1 MSEKD
6 KSFEETNNQAQESAL
21 DVTELDDNDLEG
33 ASGGGGIF
41 AEEPSD
47 TNTNCHTC

>member
-6 KSFEETNNQAQESAL
+6 KSFEETNNEIQESSL
-21 DVTELDDNDLEG
+21 DVTELDDHDLEG
-33 ASGGGGIF
+33 ASGGIF
-41 AEEPSD
+41 APDEASD